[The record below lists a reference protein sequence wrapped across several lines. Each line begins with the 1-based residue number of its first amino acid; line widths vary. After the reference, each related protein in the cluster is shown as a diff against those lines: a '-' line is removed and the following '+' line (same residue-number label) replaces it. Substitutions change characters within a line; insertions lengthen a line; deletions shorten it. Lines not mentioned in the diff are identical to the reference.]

1 MKHHLIKKLIEKIKT
16 NNAHSDS
23 WEDPDERSVA
33 DSPAQAAALEEAA
46 KAPEIAA
53 KKRQE
58 QRQKEQRLI
67 KDALAG
73 KNAPQGDPASDLKT
87 ALYLV
92 CALYHPQFRGVASLG
107 VIQGLLGRLGY
118 TREAPE
124 TGESEYLKILGNLV
138 SDGALAKMPG
148 YQVYAMPSQVSS
160 GEAKVSAREET
171 DFPGDDRNKHF
182 VFHVTGNNGEDLL
195 LKSPIVIMPG
205 DSVQYQTIVN
215 TGIAY
220 VEKLTKK
227 RVFVLGRVMPLR
239 SSGTSS
245 SEGRV
250 ATLMPDE
257 PNLANLGFVFETAQD
272 LGEARAGDVVIAEIL
287 ERGSGRS
294 FVKTRQ
300 VVKDLGNLNNIIVM
314 AVLRNDIPSSW
325 PENMP
330 KALARIPDSVSA
342 SDWTGRPDIREIPL
356 MTIDGEDA
364 RDFDDAVFAKKSG
377 KGWKLY
383 VAIAD
388 VSYYVRPGSV
398 LDHEAVNRCN
408 SCYFPNYVI
417 PMLPEKLSNGICS
430 LNPDVDRLCMC
441 CEMDINQRG
450 ETTGY
455 VFYPAVMRSHARL
468 TYNEAWQMISEG
480 TARYPEHEVMIPHV
494 KELYNLYHALDAYR
508 KRRGGISIESTEQ
521 HFVFNENMEITGVE
535 PLERNDAHKLIEEC
549 MIAANVAAARFV
561 SENRSQTL
569 YRVHAAPT
577 QKKLDMLLPQ
587 LARFGLTLTGGEKP
601 TSADY
606 AKLADSIAKRKDGK
620 ILGEL
625 LLRSMSKAE
634 YSPDNIGHFGLAL
647 EKYAHFT
654 SPIRRYA
661 DLQLH
666 RVIKHILEKQGK
678 ATWGKIG
685 QRSYT
690 KPELLT
696 LGARCTEREI
706 SADMAEREVDF
717 ELACVYLEKFIGE
730 TVKGTISGCTR
741 FGVFVHLD
749 DFLVDGLIF
758 IGNFPG
764 YLNFDQRTES
774 LISDKGKVY
783 RIGDPIKVVVAAV
796 NAAEHKI
803 DLMPTGLGSTAKYR
817 KDRER
822 ILKKREADRAA
833 DKGAVDKEALFK
845 SLSDISRAKEASE
858 GDNVER
864 PQVPAGWG
872 SELTSS
878 EHYAN
883 PFAMPSRRGYEKRD
897 FRKGRGRGK
906 SKGKRR

>member
-1 MKHHLIKKLIEKIKT
+1 MI
-16 NNAHSDS
+16 
-23 WEDPDERSVA
+23 
-33 DSPAQAAALEEAA
+33 
-46 KAPEIAA
+46 
-53 KKRQE
+53 
-58 QRQKEQRLI
+58 
-67 KDALAG
+67 
-73 KNAPQGDPASDLKT
+73 
-87 ALYLV
+87 
-92 CALYHPQFRGVASLG
+92 YHPQFSGIASLG
-107 VIQGLLGRLGY
+107 VVSGLLGRVGY
-118 TREAPE
+118 TRGLPAG
-124 TGESEYLKILGNLV
+124 GEQACCKLLSELV
-138 SDGALAKMPG
+138 EEQALVKLPG
-148 YQVYAMPSQVSS
+148 FEVYAAPSQVEQ
-160 GEAKVSAREET
+160 GEAKVSAREES
-171 DFPGDDRNKHF
+171 DFLGSERTKRY
-182 VFHVTGNNGEDLL
+182 VFHVAGAKGDDFL
-195 LKSPIVIMPG
+195 LKSRIVILPG
-205 DSVQYQTIVN
+205 DTVEYQAV
-215 TGIAY
+215 TGSGVAY
-220 VEKLTKK
+220 CAKLVRK
-227 RVFVLGRVMPLR
+227 RVCVLGRVMPFGAGKFR
-239 SSGTSS
+239 GGEARAAS
-245 SEGRV
+245 
-250 ATLMPDE
+250 LMPDE
-257 PNLANLGFVFETAQD
+257 PNLASLGFAFETPED
-272 LGEARAGDVVIAEIL
+272 LGEAKAGDVVIAEIL
-287 ERGSGRS
+287 ERGSGHC
-294 FVKTRQ
+294 FVKTRE
-300 VVKDLGNLNNIIVM
+300 VVRDLGSLNNIIVM

-325 PENMP
+325 PDNMP

-342 SDWTGRPDIREIPL
+342 EDWTGRPDIREVPL

-364 RDFDDAVFAKKSG
+364 RDFDDAVYCHREG

-430 LNPDVDRLCMC
+430 LNPNVDRLCMC
-441 CEMDINQRG
+441 CEMDINQKG
-450 ETTGY
+450 ETTKY

-480 TARYPEHEVMIPHV
+480 TAKYPEHEEMIPHV
-494 KELYNLYHALDAYR
+494 KELYSLYHALDAYR
-508 KRRGGISIESTEQ
+508 KRRGGISIEGTEQ

-549 MIAANVAAARFV
+549 MIAANVAAASFV
-561 SENRSQTL
+561 AENRCQTL

-577 QKKLDMLLPQ
+577 QKKLDMLIPQ
-587 LARFGLTLTGGEKP
+587 LARFGLSLPGAQDKP

-606 AKLADSIAKRKDGK
+606 ARLADAIAKRKDGK

-634 YSPDNIGHFGLAL
+634 YSPENIGHFGLAL

-666 RVIKHILEKQGK
+666 RVIKHILEKHGK
-678 ATWGKIG
+678 APWGKIG

-690 KPELLT
+690 KAELMV
-696 LGARCTEREI
+696 LGARCTEREVA
-706 SADMAEREVDF
+706 ADTAEREVDF
-717 ELACVYLEKFIGE
+717 ELACTYLEKFIGE

-741 FGVFVHLD
+741 FGIFVHLD

-764 YLNFDQRTES
+764 FLNFDQRTES

-803 DLMPTGLGSTAKYR
+803 DLMPTGMGSTAKYR

-822 ILKKREADRAA
+822 ILKKREADRKAA
-833 DKGAVDKEALFK
+833 GAPVDKESLFK
-845 SLSDISRAKEASE
+845 SLSDISRAQEASD

-864 PQVPAGWG
+864 PAVPAGWG

-878 EHYAN
+878 VHYSN
-883 PFAMPSRRGYEKRD
+883 PFSMPSRRGRD
-897 FRKGRGRGK
+897 DRGPRKGRGSRGGRGR
-906 SKGKRR
+906 SKRR

>member
-1 MKHHLIKKLIEKIKT
+1 M
-16 NNAHSDS
+16 
-23 WEDPDERSVA
+23 
-33 DSPAQAAALEEAA
+33 EEAPEEA
-46 KAPEIAA
+46 QELDPQQQKALKDSAEAPRIEAQ
-53 KKRQE
+53 KREE
-58 QRQKEQRLI
+58 QRQRERR
-67 KDALAG
+67 ALEVALG
-73 KNAPQGDPASDLKT
+73 QEHAPKGDPATDLKT
-87 ALYLV
+87 AIYAV
-92 CALYHPQFRGVASLG
+92 CALYHPQFKGVAALG
-107 VIQGLLGRLGY
+107 VVSGLLGRVGY
-118 TREAPE
+118 TKGLPAG
-124 TGESEYLKILGNLV
+124 GENACRRILSELV
-138 SDGALAKMPG
+138 EEQALSKLPG
-148 YQVYAMPSQVSS
+148 FEVYAMPSQIEQ
-160 GEAKVSAREET
+160 GESKVAAREES
-171 DFPGDDRNKHF
+171 DFLGSERTKRY
-182 VFHVTGNNGEDLL
+182 VFHVSGLKGEDFL
-195 LKSPIVIMPG
+195 LKSMIVILPG
-205 DSVQYQTIVN
+205 DTVEYQAITGS
-215 TGIAY
+215 GIAY
-220 VEKLTKK
+220 CGRLVKK
-227 RVFVLGRVMPLR
+227 RVCVLGRVMPLGASKAR
-239 SSGTSS
+239 PG
-245 SEGRV
+245 V
-250 ATLMPDE
+250 ARAASLMPDE
-257 PNLANLGFVFETAQD
+257 PNLASLGFEFETPED
-272 LGEARAGDVVIAEIL
+272 LGEAKAGDVVIAQIL
-287 ERGSGRS
+287 ERGSGHCY
-294 FVKTRQ
+294 VKTRQ
-300 VVKDLGNLNNIIVM
+300 VVRDLGSLNNIIVM

-325 PENMP
+325 PDNMP
-330 KALARIPDSVSA
+330 KALARIPDIVSED
-342 SDWTGRPDIREIPL
+342 DWKGRPDIRDVPL

-364 RDFDDAVFAKKSG
+364 RDFDDAVYCHREG
-377 KGWKLY
+377 RGWKLY

-441 CEMDINQRG
+441 CEMDINEKG
-450 ETTGY
+450 ETTKY
-455 VFYPAVMRSHARL
+455 AFYPAVMRSHARL
-468 TYNEAWQMISEG
+468 TYTEAWQMISEG
-480 TARYPEHEVMIPHV
+480 TAKYPEHEAMIPHV

-508 KRRGGISIESTEQ
+508 KRRGGISIEGTEQ

-549 MIAANVAAARFV
+549 MIAANVAAACFV
-561 SENRSQTL
+561 AENRCQTL

-577 QKKLDMLLPQ
+577 QKKLDMLIPQ
-587 LARFGLTLTGGEKP
+587 LARFGLSLPGSVDKP
-601 TSADY
+601 SSADY
-606 AKLADSIAKRKDGK
+606 AKLADAIAKRKDGK

-634 YSPDNIGHFGLAL
+634 YSPENIGHFGLAL

-678 ATWGKIG
+678 APWGKIG

-690 KPELLT
+690 KPELMV

-706 SADMAEREVDF
+706 AADTAEREVDF
-717 ELACVYLEKFIGE
+717 ELACTYLEKFIGE

-741 FGVFVHLD
+741 FGIFVHLD

-803 DLMPTGLGSTAKYR
+803 DLMPTGMGSTAKYR
-817 KDRER
+817 KDRDR
-822 ILKKREADRAA
+822 ILKKREADRKAA
-833 DKGAVDKEALFK
+833 GGPVDKEALFK
-845 SLSDISRAKEASE
+845 SLSDISRAQEASD

-864 PQVPAGWG
+864 PQIQAGWG

-878 EHYAN
+878 VHYSN
-883 PFAMPSRRGYEKRD
+883 PFSMPSRRGREDRD
-897 FRKGRGRGK
+897 GRRGRG
-906 SKGKRR
+906 SRGRSSRGRRR